1 MSNSFKLCLT
11 HFPRGRKIL
20 EGGFA
25 LRPPGYGP
33 ANIFDPVVRP
43 VKFMQRGSSFLK
55 SFYPTPQRRIAQLV
69 T

>member
-1 MSNSFKLCLT
+1 
-11 HFPRGRKIL
+11 L

-43 VKFMQRGSSFLK
+43 VKFMQRRSSYLK
-55 SFYPTPQRRIAQLV
+55 SFYPTTQRRIAQLV